1 MTKELLKKWR
11 ELGNIEFPKIL
22 LLEYKSLKLN
32 EVELILLLQI
42 IEFQKEN
49 NYFPTPELIST
60 RMTISP
66 LECSQILGRLIR
78 SGFVELISTDENH
91 MLSEVYSLDPLW
103 DRLLELFILK
113 ENKKSRLDEE
123 LKEENV
129 FVVFERE
136 FGRPLSVFEC
146 ETISL
151 WLDTDKNTPELVLHA
166 LKEAVI
172 SGKLNI
178 NYIDR
183 ILFEWNKNNIRTVA
197 QATERSK
204 RFRKNQTPINQVPK
218 STQTIPKVVPSYNW
232 VD

>member
-11 ELGNIEFPKIL
+11 QLGNIEFPKLL
-22 LLEYKSLKLN
+22 LLEYKSLKLT

-42 IEFQKEN
+42 TEFQKEN

-66 LECSQILGRLIR
+66 LECSQILGKLVR
-78 SGFVELISTDENH
+78 SGFVELISTDENQ

-113 ENKKSRLDEE
+113 ENMKNKLDEE

-204 RFRKNQTPINQVPK
+204 RFRKNQSPMNQMPK
-218 STQTIPKVVPSYNW
+218 TTQAIPKVVPSYNW

>member
-11 ELGNIEFPKIL
+11 ALGSIEFPKLL
-22 LLEYKSLKLN
+22 LLEYRNLKLN

-66 LECSQILGRLIR
+66 LECSQILGKLVR
-78 SGFVELISTDENH
+78 SGYVELISTDENH

-113 ENKKSRLDEE
+113 ENQMNKQKEGI
-123 LKEENV
+123 KEENV
-129 FVVFERE
+129 FVIFERE
-136 FGRPLSVFEC
+136 FGRPLSVYEC

-172 SGKLNI
+172 SGKLSI

-197 QATERSK
+197 QAIEKSK
-204 RFRKNQTPINQVPK
+204 RYRRNQSATTSSVNQTA
-218 STQTIPKVVPSYNW
+218 TIPKTVPSYNW